1 MFKKGVLSIFFS
13 LLIAAQLT
21 ITGSAK
27 VMIEDVGNS
36 IFPSNFMPA
45 EGNVGALVIPVEFV
59 DFRFQEDPGQ
69 TLEAMFS
76 GEGTAYV
83 PSVVDYFARASYG
96 EMQLTPEV
104 QPVVRLS
111 GTRKSY
117 SGDHAKLISDLL
129 TVLTDRGV
137 DLNEFDRNQDGI
149 LDGLYLVWAGRA
161 ESAGSDWW
169 PYSDIFYFD
178 FEVCGIRIGSFSS
191 LSYELMTQ
199 DSQLRQYTA
208 IHETG
213 HQLGLTDYYANSYTS
228 GTNAA
233 VMMDRNEGDED
244 CFSKM
249 LLGWIT
255 PQVITSSSYVTLQP
269 ASSKADAALIAP
281 SGWDGNYLSEY
292 FMAEYVMPEANQSNQ
307 PLSAGGG
314 VRIWH
319 VNAATSQWTDEITA
333 SMYRSDNS
341 GNGAKLLCVVDA
353 EKEWYYAEDGI
364 DEGQTLL
371 YSGESSGIEI
381 EVDRIENEQARLKVT
396 YFGEEPAEP
405 EEFQA
410 NEPDD
415 SVQDSEEDLTE
426 AGENGQDADS
436 NVEKPDDDVSD
447 EEIGGE
453 ETDMTAGDETVKT
466 EQEAVLEGEEAEQT
480 KKKLPQAFPVL
491 FLIGLGVLVYLLLK
505 GDKKRKH
512 KKGRKRRK

>member
-1 MFKKGVLSIFFS
+1 MFKKGVLSIFLS
-13 LLIAAQLT
+13 LLIAAHLT

-27 VMIEDVGNS
+27 VMIEDVGDS

-45 EGNVGALVIPVEFV
+45 EGDVGALVIPVEFV
-59 DFRFQEDPGQ
+59 DFRFQEEPVQ

-83 PSVVDYFARASYG
+83 PSVADYFARASYG
-96 EMQLTPEV
+96 EMQLKPEV

-129 TVLTDRGV
+129 TVLTERSV
-137 DLNEFDRNQDGI
+137 DLNKFDRNQDGI
-149 LDGLYLVWAGRA
+149 LDSLYLVWAGRA

-169 PYSDIFYFD
+169 PYSDTFYFD

-255 PQVITSSSYVTLQP
+255 PQVITSSSYITLQP

-292 FMAEYVMPEANQSNQ
+292 FMAEYVIPEANQSNQ

-333 SMYRSDNS
+333 SMYRSDNT

-353 EKEWYYAEDGI
+353 EKEWYYAKDGI
-364 DEGQTLL
+364 NEDQTLL
-371 YSGESSGIEI
+371 YSGESSGIAI
-381 EVDRIENEQARLKVT
+381 VVDRIENGQARLKVT

-405 EEFQA
+405 EEFQV

-415 SVQDSEEDLTE
+415 SVQDSEEELAETE
-426 AGENGQDADS
+426 ENGQDADS
-436 NVEKPDDDVSD
+436 NDEQADEDVAE
-447 EEIGGE
+447 EEISGE
-453 ETDMTAGDETVKT
+453 ETGMTEENETDES
-466 EQEAVLEGEEAEQT
+466 EQEAVQGEEAEQT

-491 FLIGLGVLVYLLLK
+491 FLIGMGVLVYFLLK